1 MQVPISLVHPIEDM
15 DSVSCCV
22 YFLDLYI
29 PRRIAR
35 NMVRLVLGGRPIFL
49 RKTNLGV
56 GVYGVILA
64 RKDLLVLELA
74 HLISALC
81 RTAHK
86 TEAGRE
92 DDSPPLGSLLRV
104 PINIA
109 LTPSP
114 P

>member
-1 MQVPISLVHPIEDM
+1 MRVPTFLVHPIEDM
-15 DSVSCCV
+15 DSVLCCV

-35 NMVRLVLGGRPIFL
+35 NMVRLVLGGKPIFP

-64 RKDLLVLELA
+64 RKGLLVLRL
-74 HLISALC
+74 
-81 RTAHK
+81 
-86 TEAGRE
+86 GRLSSVLNLTRVE
-92 DDSPPLGSLLRV
+92 GGKDDLPPLGSLLRV